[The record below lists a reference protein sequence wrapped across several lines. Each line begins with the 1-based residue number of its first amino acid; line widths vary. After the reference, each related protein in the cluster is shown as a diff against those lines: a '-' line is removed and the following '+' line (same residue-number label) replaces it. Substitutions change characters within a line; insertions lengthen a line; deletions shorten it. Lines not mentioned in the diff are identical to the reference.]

1 MDHIDQKKKKK
12 VVFLLS
18 ILSVL
23 GPFSVDMYLSGFPA
37 IAHDLNTDIE
47 HVSLSLTSYFIG
59 ISFGQLIYGPL
70 LDRFGR
76 KKPLTVGLYIYIAA
90 AIGCGLSPTI
100 NVLIVQRLLLA
111 LGGCVGMVAGR
122 AIVRDLFEPHEVVK
136 IFSLL
141 MLGISVSPIAAPT
154 IGGLITS
161 IFGWRYIFAAL
172 TAVSIFMV
180 LGIARLLPES
190 KEPDPSISLN
200 PRIISAEYLK
210 ILKMPEF
217 YIYAIASGMLSAGM
231 FTYISEAPFIIMN
244 LFGFSEIQFGWIF
257 AVNAMG
263 LVISSQLNHILI
275 KKSTSENI
283 VMVCGILI
291 FITGLLLLVINL
303 LFNAGATV
311 VFALIFIYMFWLGI
325 LNPNAAALVL
335 KPFTKNVGSAS
346 ALLGSVQMFSGSI
359 ATAIVSVLHNGT
371 IFPVAYMMA
380 GWAAIFLLLLL
391 GGKFFLKFEYAVE
404 SQG

>member
-18 ILSVL
+18 VLSVL

-37 IAHDLNTDIE
+37 IAKDLHTDIE

-76 KKPLTVGLYIYIAA
+76 KKPLTVGLYIYIIA

-100 NVLIVQRLLLA
+100 NILIVQRLLLA

-141 MLGISVSPIAAPT
+141 MLGVSVSPIAAPT

-161 IFGWRYIFAAL
+161 IFGWRYIFVVL
-172 TAVSIFMV
+172 TIVSLFMV
-180 LGIARLLPES
+180 FGIARLLPES
-190 KEPDPSISLN
+190 KQSDPSISLN

-210 ILKMPEF
+210 ILKLPEF
-217 YIYAIASGMLSAGM
+217 YIYAVASGMLSAGL
-231 FTYISEAPFIIMN
+231 FTYIGEAPFIIMN

-257 AVNAMG
+257 AMNAMG

-275 KKSTSENI
+275 KKSTSEKI

-291 FITGLLLLVINL
+291 FITGIILVVINI
-303 LFNAGATV
+303 LFNVGATV
-311 VFALIFIYMFWLGI
+311 IFALIFIYMFWLGI

-346 ALLGSVQMFSGSI
+346 ALLGSVQMLSGSI
-359 ATAIVSVLHNGT
+359 ATLIVSGLHNGT

-380 GWAAIFLLLLL
+380 AWAAIFLLLLL
-391 GGKFFLKFEYAVE
+391 GGRFFLKLEYAVE
-404 SQG
+404 